1 MAFPAYSAIIL
12 ECHMENKSAANKAKI
27 ENSSF
32 LVIKDLLVKRG
43 TKVILDNVSISLG
56 RGETLVVMGLSG
68 VGKSTLIK
76 CIIGLLKPQ
85 GGEICIEGEEITHL
99 SYAELN
105 RIRKKLGMVFQS
117 PALFDSLTIFENVAF
132 GLREHTKLAEEEIRR
147 EVAEKLA
154 IVDLSGTENMYP
166 SQLSGGMQKRA
177 SIARAVVTNPELI
190 LYDEPTSGLDPIMS
204 NVINTLVNNLKK
216 TFSVSSIVVTH
227 DLNSA
232 YNIGDKIVMLHEGK
246 FVEVGS
252 AETFRNS
259 VNPVTRQFIEGNPDG
274 PIRL

>member
-1 MAFPAYSAIIL
+1 MINEHAVKREKAEPA
-12 ECHMENKSAANKAKI
+12 
-27 ENSSF
+27 SF

-43 TKVILDNVSISLG
+43 TKLVLDNVSVTLG

-85 GGEICIEGEEITHL
+85 GGEIYIDGEEILHL
-99 SYAELN
+99 SYTNLN
-105 RIRKKLGMVFQS
+105 KIRKKLGMVFQS

-132 GLREHTKLAEEEIRR
+132 GLREHTRLPEEEIRR

-204 NVINTLVNNLKK
+204 NVINNLVNRMKK

-232 YNIGDKIVMLHEGK
+232 YTIGDKIAMLHEGK
-246 FVEVGS
+246 FVEMGD

-259 VNPVTRQFIEGNPDG
+259 ANPVTRQFIEGNPEG
-274 PIRL
+274 PICL